1 MACWLTAG
9 MRSELASCA
18 RFSAIPSAREGRE
31 AEEDSSRL
39 RRAACAVPR
48 AEARTDRRTG
58 RQTDRREQPPPLL
71 TSAKKAVV
79 VILWLSNTLLSVGT
93 RFLTIRGSLGPA
105 WRAMA
110 LRAEGAASPTP
121 GRAQPTQTGQN
132 SAVRGREPSTGN
144 KPAPRSTA
152 LGSLVARNRGT
163 PVPTAPGTHEQSA
176 VRSWHRAPH
185 HGGVSG
191 WVPTVCLCQQLL
203 WGQQDGQTKHR
214 QLRALWA
221 APLAPAVPYRHL
233 GGLAAPTL
241 CLYPHALQQPQPA
254 QTPNSSTSSQHT
266 SILVSLP
273 RGCWQGDP
281 RCPD

>member
-1 MACWLTAG
+1 M
-9 MRSELASCA
+9 LAHCGDAFRVGLLHALLCHPLCQRGS
-18 RFSAIPSAREGRE
+18 G
-31 AEEDSSRL
+31 SRGGQL
-39 RRAACAVPR
+39 AAAPCRVRRAACGGTDR
-48 AEARTDRRTG
+48 QTDRR
-58 RQTDRREQPPPLL
+58 TDRREQPPPLL

-121 GRAQPTQTGQN
+121 GRAWHPQTGQN
-132 SAVRGREPSTGN
+132 SAVRGREPGTGN
-144 KPAPRSTA
+144 KPAPRYTA

-163 PVPTAPGTHEQSA
+163 PVPAAPGTHEQSA

-203 WGQQDGQTKHR
+203 RGQQDGQTKHR
-214 QLRALWA
+214 
-221 APLAPAVPYRHL
+221 APPSPVGSSPHPSSATQAL
-233 GGLAAPTL
+233 GGSGSPLPLSISPCPAAAAAWTHP
-241 CLYPHALQQPQPA
+241 
-254 QTPNSSTSSQHT
+254 
-266 SILVSLP
+266 
-273 RGCWQGDP
+273 
-281 RCPD
+281 

>member
-31 AEEDSSRL
+31 AGEDSSRL

-48 AEARTDRRTG
+48 AEARTDRR
-58 RQTDRREQPPPLL
+58 TDRREQPPPLL

-121 GRAQPTQTGQN
+121 GQGSTHTN
-132 SAVRGREPSTGN
+132 SAKFGSERKGAQHQEQTSPQIYSTGVTGGQEPRDSCAHSPRDPRAERGEELAPS
-144 KPAPRSTA
+144 PAPWGCQRVGA
-152 LGSLVARNRGT
+152 HRVPL
-163 PVPTAPGTHEQSA
+163 PTAPAGPA
-176 VRSWHRAPH
+176 GRAAKA
-185 HGGVSG
+185 
-191 WVPTVCLCQQLL
+191 Q
-203 WGQQDGQTKHR
+203 
-214 QLRALWA
+214 A
-221 APLAPAVPYRHL
+221 APSPVGSSPRPRSAIQAP
-233 GGLAAPTL
+233 GGPGSPHPLSISPCPAAAAAWTHP
-241 CLYPHALQQPQPA
+241 
-254 QTPNSSTSSQHT
+254 
-266 SILVSLP
+266 
-273 RGCWQGDP
+273 
-281 RCPD
+281 